1 MNNLSS
7 QSSPRIPVRA
17 LLLGDH
23 IDTAG
28 LERPDILSTM
38 PLAFRIEGHSFV
50 VIFRYG
56 VVVLFGMTPLQ
67 EDQIIQSL
75 ADASLG
81 VIHVANRKRPRL
93 RSHRTKTN
101 KLHSAPQYR
110 SKHCYRSTCLASTSM
125 TGNRGGRAAV
135 RYGRGRQ
142 SMRPIPRQTTAA
154 GSGGRVI
161 LLGFIGEAQRRITP
175 VHASLFA

>member
-38 PLAFRIEGHSFV
+38 LLAFRIEGHSFV

-67 EDQIIQSL
+67 EI
-75 ADASLG
+75 
-81 VIHVANRKRPRL
+81 K
-93 RSHRTKTN
+93 
-101 KLHSAPQYR
+101 
-110 SKHCYRSTCLASTSM
+110 
-125 TGNRGGRAAV
+125 
-135 RYGRGRQ
+135 
-142 SMRPIPRQTTAA
+142 
-154 GSGGRVI
+154 
-161 LLGFIGEAQRRITP
+161 
-175 VHASLFA
+175 

>member
-7 QSSPRIPVRA
+7 QSSPRITVRA

-38 PLAFRIEGHSFV
+38 PLAFRIEGHAFV

-75 ADASLG
+75 AGRIIGRYTRREQETTQIEIAPDKDEQIALSGTISLKALLPEHVLIIADA
-81 VIHVANRKRPRL
+81 IATNRI
-93 RSHRTKTN
+93 
-101 KLHSAPQYR
+101 
-110 SKHCYRSTCLASTSM
+110 LA
-125 TGNRGGRAAV
+125 RD
-135 RYGRGRQ
+135 
-142 SMRPIPRQTTAA
+142 
-154 GSGGRVI
+154 
-161 LLGFIGEAQRRITP
+161 
-175 VHASLFA
+175 

>member
-75 ADASLG
+75 AGRIIGRYTRREQETTQIEIAPDKDEQIALSATISLKALLPE
-81 VIHVANRKRPRL
+81 HVL
-93 RSHRTKTN
+93 
-101 KLHSAPQYR
+101 
-110 SKHCYRSTCLASTSM
+110 
-125 TGNRGGRAAV
+125 
-135 RYGRGRQ
+135 
-142 SMRPIPRQTTAA
+142 
-154 GSGGRVI
+154 
-161 LLGFIGEAQRRITP
+161 
-175 VHASLFA
+175 SLNEHDR